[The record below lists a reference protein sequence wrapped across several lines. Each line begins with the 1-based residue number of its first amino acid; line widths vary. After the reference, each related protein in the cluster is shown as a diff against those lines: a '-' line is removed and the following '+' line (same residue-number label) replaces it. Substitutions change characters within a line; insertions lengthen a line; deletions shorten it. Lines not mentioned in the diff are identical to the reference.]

1 MKDLRMK
8 LEDYVQIGPH
18 VSVAKKMQQKG
29 MRVGSGDTIWFVIKA
44 GKGMIRDRANIPED
58 INDILRNKENEILEF
73 KEAKRNVLPN
83 AKESITAFYSFLY
96 PPMDINYFLNDSLSK
111 SKIEFRLAQ
120 DESQNRYEVKWNEKQ
135 SYAITVPQK
144 GTRATIE
151 YLELK

>member
-1 MKDLRMK
+1 MKNKIIAGAVMVVAIIVAVILLWPKASKKVSETNPVDSGNAAK
-8 LEDYVQIGPH
+8 LEQT
-18 VSVAKKMQQKG
+18 A
-29 MRVGSGDTIWFVIKA
+29 MRQYLA
-44 GKGMIRDRANIPED
+44 GHLRINIE
-58 INDILRNKENEILEF
+58 KFLEF

-120 DESQNRYEVKWNEKQ
+120 DESQNRYEVKLNEKQ

-144 GTRATIE
+144 GTGATIE